1 MLRSPRGGRPL
12 AAALA
17 ALAFGAVLLGPLA
30 GCSKDG
36 DAADGTP
43 ATDADAIQYS
53 LGAPITDSTIVAI
66 VTSEYG
72 TDTLRTNLFQNQA
85 GYLMQSN
92 PIAMM
97 DTTQGRELR
106 RSLVEG
112 FVLQHL
118 IRNEAERATD
128 LAVSPAR
135 VDSQIAQLK
144 MGPGPD
150 GQPRQMTDA
159 EFQQQLAAEGYTLDS
174 VRTILTNQLRQETL
188 ARRWGDAAATPT
200 AAEIADFRRKQAEEI
215 RVSHIILQT
224 PPGTPE
230 ARRDSARR
238 AAQAVL
244 DSVKR
249 GGDFAGLARRHSQD
263 GSAATGGDLNFFNR
277 SAPLDLTFKRA
288 AFALR
293 DSGDVTDDLVQ
304 TMFGYHII
312 KLTGRREGT
321 PVDSAQARLALV
333 DRAQRKTIRERL
345 KALVGERDV
354 TVRVNPAVF
363 RADLNAPLD
372 LGEDDF

>member
-1 MLRSPRGGRPL
+1 MHRLPRGGRPL
-12 AAALA
+12 AAAFA
-17 ALAFGAVLLGPLA
+17 ALALGALALGPLA
-30 GCSKDG
+30 GCSKPDG
-36 DAADGTP
+36 AATADG
-43 ATDADAIQYS
+43 AAKDADAIQYS

-66 VTSEYG
+66 VASEYG
-72 TDTLRTNLFQNQA
+72 SDTLRTDLFRNQA
-85 GYLMQSN
+85 GFLMAQN
-92 PIAMM
+92 PVAAM
-97 DTTQGRELR
+97 DTAQGRELR

-118 IRNEAERATD
+118 IRHESERATD
-128 LAVSPAR
+128 ITVSPAR

-144 MGPGPD
+144 MGPM
-150 GQPRQMTDA
+150 GQPMTDA
-159 EFQQQLAAEGYTLDS
+159 QFEQQLAAEGYTLDS
-174 VRTILTNQLRQETL
+174 VRAILTSQLRQEAL
-188 ARRWGDAAATPT
+188 AKRWGASAAAPT
-200 AAEIADFRRKQAEEI
+200 ATEIADFRKKQAEEI

-249 GGDFAGLARRHSQD
+249 GGDFGGLARRHSQD

-288 AFALR
+288 AFALQ

-321 PVDSAQARLALV
+321 PIDSTMARMALAE
-333 DRAQRKTIRERL
+333 RGQRKTIRERL

-354 TVRVNPAVF
+354 TVRVNPAILK
-363 RADLNAPLD
+363 ADLNTPLD
-372 LGEDDF
+372 TGDEDF